1 MTCTH
6 YWGRLWKLRSSDL
19 WSVTWLLLRCA
30 CRYGVL
36 FSLLKLTGYY
46 FGIVVC
52 QMDYIFIDGVA
63 ILSLSMT
70 FLQHVIIPVLKC
82 ICKMK
87 CKGVVCSLVDLRHF
101 SWHRSSTPCSAST
114 TGKCAEFHRCHAGY
128 CITLSQPAKV
138 LGQDRP
144 TSSLLGPLNLAS
156 FFGSYII
163 TLCFLIGA
171 IFLMYSDPDYVR
183 WPAK

>member
-1 MTCTH
+1 MPAQQC
-6 YWGRLWKLRSSDL
+6 YALPL
-19 WSVTWLLLRCA
+19 
-30 CRYGVL
+30 
-36 FSLLKLTGYY
+36 
-46 FGIVVC
+46 
-52 QMDYIFIDGVA
+52 
-63 ILSLSMT
+63 ILSDAV
-70 FLQHVIIPVLKC
+70 QAI
-82 ICKMK
+82 
-87 CKGVVCSLVDLRHF
+87 G
-101 SWHRSSTPCSAST
+101 
-114 TGKCAEFHRCHAGY
+114 
-128 CITLSQPAKV
+128 ITLSQPAKV

>member
-1 MTCTH
+1 MPAQQGNVTA
-6 YWGRLWKLRSSDL
+6 SD
-19 WSVTWLLLRCA
+19 SHP
-30 CRYGVL
+30 CR
-36 FSLLKLTGYY
+36 
-46 FGIVVC
+46 
-52 QMDYIFIDGVA
+52 
-63 ILSLSMT
+63 
-70 FLQHVIIPVLKC
+70 
-82 ICKMK
+82 
-87 CKGVVCSLVDLRHF
+87 
-101 SWHRSSTPCSAST
+101 
-114 TGKCAEFHRCHAGY
+114 AGY
-128 CITLSQPAKV
+128 CITLSQPAKA